1 MTCKSKKHPQK
12 KQKFHV
18 VKNKKEGLRNTAFSH
33 PHPDVQRK
41 CFAVLLLSF
50 LFSASL
56 VALILGISAASV
68 RNYWNAYQKE
78 GVDALKIINH
88 KGKKSALH
96 SYASFIEQD
105 LTKNPPSSIAE
116 AAARIE
122 KIDRSKKRSQS
133 CSCLS
138 ENLKIPL

>member
-18 VKNKKEGLRNTAFSH
+18 VKNKKEELRNTAFSH

-105 LTKNPPSSIAE
+105 LTKNPLAKYQLPSVINT
-116 AAARIE
+116 ARWFIYPR
-122 KIDRSKKRSQS
+122 DLRVQKRTG
-133 CSCLS
+133 
-138 ENLKIPL
+138 